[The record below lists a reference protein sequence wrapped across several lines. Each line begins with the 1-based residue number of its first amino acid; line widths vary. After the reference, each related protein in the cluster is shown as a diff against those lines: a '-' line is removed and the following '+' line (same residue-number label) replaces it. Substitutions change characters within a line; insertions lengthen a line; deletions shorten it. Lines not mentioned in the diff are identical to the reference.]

1 MVAVPG
7 VPTSLT
13 ATLEGGSM
21 YLNGIKS
28 EHGKFNPSSRTFCD
42 KCSARDN
49 LKYAFAYGRDI
60 FLCPRHYEDWFV
72 AKDKDPEI
80 IRKIPGRDHHGSLD
94 LEKSIQKQDRAV
106 W

>member
-1 MVAVPG
+1 
-7 VPTSLT
+7 
-13 ATLEGGSM
+13 M

-60 FLCPRHYEDWFV
+60 FLCPRHYEEWFV